1 MTVVTKYKYLA
12 WSRRLMVWLRTASV
26 AVHFQGGIS
35 APQCCVHFVPV
46 DEACAEIEVL
56 KFNVECRKR
65 NTSIKV
71 ISGLETLHLLIKFL

>member
-12 WSRRLMVWLRTASV
+12 RSRRLMVWLRPASA
-26 AVHFQGGIS
+26 AVHFQGGTS

-56 KFNVECRKR
+56 
-65 NTSIKV
+65 I
-71 ISGLETLHLLIKFL
+71 FLMWSAEKEEKKEGGFSNIASSSRTKQK